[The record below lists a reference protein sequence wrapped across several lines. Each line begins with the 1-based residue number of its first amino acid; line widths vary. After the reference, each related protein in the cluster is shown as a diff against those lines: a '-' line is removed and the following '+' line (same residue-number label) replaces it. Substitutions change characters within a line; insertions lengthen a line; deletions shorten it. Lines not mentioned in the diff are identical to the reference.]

1 MRDLFPVSTDFFY
14 PENTFDDFFKGLV
27 QPSPVTQIKLPRVDI
42 EETSQAYVVSAD
54 LPGLTKDKIIISYDN
69 DILTMAS
76 QQQDNEQDTPADKR
90 YLRQERFTGP
100 FKRQFIIRNIQKDQ
114 ISATYENGV
123 LTITLPKADPNAVA
137 ASNRIDI
144 K

>member
-1 MRDLFPVSTDFFY
+1 MAEKIRPALRLMLLCMVAAVLLS
-14 PENTFDDFFKGLV
+14 
-27 QPSPVTQIKLPRVDI
+27 
-42 EETSQAYVVSAD
+42 VVN
-54 LPGLTKDKIIISYDN
+54 GLTKDKIDISYDN

-76 QQQDNEQDTPADKR
+76 RQQDNEQDAPADKR